1 MDCPKPRFSVSVDCD
16 LYDKINTYQ
25 HDHRMKS
32 QNQAITEILKI
43 GIQAIQEE
51 EGQNSTHSE
60 PLELPVEPEIPK
72 QLARI
77 IDIYHSMNSEGKEQL
92 ADYAEYLGMTVKYK
106 KDNSIPNQATG

>member
-25 HDHRMKS
+25 HDRRMKS

-51 EGQNSTHSE
+51 SQNSTQPE
-60 PLELPVEPEIPK
+60 PLEIQVQPEIPK

-77 IDIYHSMNSEGKEQL
+77 IDIYHSLNPEGKEQL